1 MNLTIDLLSL
11 GGDDRNFIEVGNS
24 RITKIMETGVTDLYE
39 VRMGPAKLV
48 FVLGKSP
55 RATFRVLSESDVL
68 GVLEVFGHC
77 TSFSIEC
84 SHSDVYKFELFMRL
98 DVQLACEVTLYNLIQ
113 EFAEEL
119 KPSTTAVANSST
131 SKAA

>member
-11 GGDDRNFIEVGNS
+11 GGDNRNFIEIGNC

-39 VRMGPAKLV
+39 VRIGPAKLV

-55 RATFRVLSESDVL
+55 RATFRVLSEADAA

-84 SHSDVYKFELFMRL
+84 SYSDVYKFELFMRL
-98 DVQLACEVTLYNLIQ
+98 DVQLACEVMLYNLIK
-113 EFAEEL
+113 ELVEEL
-119 KPSTTAVANSST
+119 EPSTTAVANSST